1 MGVPVFPPP
10 GAARVLAAA
19 ALFLCGV
26 LTGCRLATLNF
37 QSSRQATSARIVIPA
52 AGALLSFPPTIRRL
66 HINVGPNYSPI
77 TPPGDDPAAGVLAVE
92 AQLEVASVL
101 RERFARAHADRFF
114 VISAALAGEQH
125 VGFRSLNM
133 YNHKGQSSSLAV
145 AKADRP
151 WSADGKE
158 TRIGRGVEFV
168 PVLSLG
174 RLLHAI
180 PADISI
186 PLLKTDTQVR
196 LVRHV
201 TWGAVR
207 QGELR
212 PGGGVAWRG

>member
-1 MGVPVFPPP
+1 M
-10 GAARVLAAA
+10 
-19 ALFLCGV
+19 
-26 LTGCRLATLNF
+26 
-37 QSSRQATSARIVIPA
+37 
-52 AGALLSFPPTIRRL
+52 
-66 HINVGPNYSPI
+66 
-77 TPPGDDPAAGVLAVE
+77 E